1 MTPHQLSSPPPAPRK
16 LLKWMNALRIYV
28 RAWTKDTGSS
38 AKHKNRKIL
47 MSGKGIKPFS
57 LFCDQQK
64 VGAGGGGTPWD
75 PLLDQPLLFMSN
87 FSVLGELNTQTQS
100 YFYWQTWFV
109 LGDFYIGFHTINKQ
123 TSTYSLQH
131 SIVVSINTSWTV
143 WEVPGMFRTER
154 VNKNVLN
161 M

>member
-1 MTPHQLSSPPPAPRK
+1 MDECAADIRK
-16 LLKWMNALRIYV
+16 SVNQRYRQQRKAQKSENSDEWKRYKAL
-28 RAWTKDTGSS
+28 
-38 AKHKNRKIL
+38 
-47 MSGKGIKPFS
+47 FS
-57 LFCDQQK
+57 LLRSTK
-64 VGAGGGGTPWD
+64 GGGWGGGGTPWD